1 LRGFA
6 LLGVLFANIPYSGDP
21 PVVEIF
27 DESSPFLLDLLI
39 SKKFISLF
47 SILFGFVFYI
57 QMSRTEKT
65 GINFRKYFIKRM
77 SLLFLIGTIHC
88 FVLWDGGIIMS
99 YSFGGLFLLLIR
111 NWSLKKLVILAL
123 IFNVFLTGIV
133 FIGNS
138 ALEWRGYDYGL
149 TLIWPITN
157 SYLEYFKVNFIMA
170 PWVNFLNDM
179 PITFFYTFG
188 NILIGLIL
196 EKMNFFSPPE
206 RLKKLTNRFIILGFS
221 VGVLCS

>member
-1 LRGFA
+1 M
-6 LLGVLFANIPYSGDP
+6 LFANIPYSGDP

-39 SKKFISLF
+39 SKKFITLF
-47 SILFGFVFYI
+47 SILFGFGFYI

-77 SLLFLIGTIHC
+77 SLLFLIETIHC

-138 ALEWRGYDYGL
+138 ALEWR
-149 TLIWPITN
+149 TI
-157 SYLEYFKVNFIMA
+157 
-170 PWVNFLNDM
+170 
-179 PITFFYTFG
+179 
-188 NILIGLIL
+188 
-196 EKMNFFSPPE
+196 
-206 RLKKLTNRFIILGFS
+206 KKINK
-221 VGVLCS
+221 